1 MSKYAGSL
9 QLKSLK
15 SDQSGFV
22 LKSPLQ
28 GSCHR
33 YYNIINKRTITTWS
47 VQTVD
52 KFEKSSLPAVFS
64 WKIVRSLISEIHS
77 LSVLDHCYSLSLQN
91 RWLPLQ
97 ALAFRC
103 GVSLGR
109 ALPAGV
115 PHTHSNQLCFILDG
129 TSFVSI
135 EASCI
140 FKTSKELDFIK
151 Q

>member
-1 MSKYAGSL
+1 IAVLSFKVKSYNEYFLLGRKISHKKHPVNVSL
-9 QLKSLK
+9 VS
-15 SDQSGFV
+15 
-22 LKSPLQ
+22 
-28 GSCHR
+28 
-33 YYNIINKRTITTWS
+33 NIYGA
-47 VQTVD
+47 VQ
-52 KFEKSSLPAVFS
+52 FEKSSLPAVFS